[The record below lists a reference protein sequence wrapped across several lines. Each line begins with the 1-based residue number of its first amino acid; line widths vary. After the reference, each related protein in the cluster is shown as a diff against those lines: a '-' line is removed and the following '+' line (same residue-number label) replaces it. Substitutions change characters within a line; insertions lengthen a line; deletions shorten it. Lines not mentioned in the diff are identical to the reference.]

1 MSRDSIAPTP
11 TTSDA
16 PLRVSKRLLD
26 VLLQLPGDRLKMT
39 LRLLKRA
46 RWVPSSTEQGAP
58 LELQFHL
65 RVEEL
70 WEAILLDR
78 DAVRDVAGYRQVLDQ
93 LEQDRSLTLGAPDS
107 ACAEGRD
114 R

>member
-1 MSRDSIAPTP
+1 MSPRRVDSARS
-11 TTSDA
+11 TTDSA
-16 PLRVSKRLLD
+16 LRLNLRLLD
-26 VLLQLPGDRLKMT
+26 VLHQLPGDRLKMT
-39 LRLLKRA
+39 LRLVKRA

-78 DAVRDVAGYRQVLDQ
+78 DAVGDVAGFRQVLHQ
-93 LEQDRSLTLGAPDS
+93 LEKDPSLTQGAL
-107 ACAEGRD
+107 EGRGD
-114 R
+114 